1 MIIKISE
8 LGVRPIQGNVI
19 PCHYTEE
26 TEENQGEPQ
35 LR

>member
-8 LGVRPIQGNVI
+8 LGVRPIQGTVL

-26 TEENQGEPQ
+26 TEQNQGKPQ
-35 LR
+35 MG